1 MSQDESVA
9 YWMSYLPEVRY
20 RDLMEYYAVLL
31 RAGRQALAS
40 GKFARAEGWLR
51 EAVACA
57 REISGD
63 DGELL
68 SNALLLLADA
78 IRNQGRK
85 EESDITRVRA
95 AQDLCC
101 DC

>member
-20 RDLMEYYAVLL
+20 RDLMEYAVLL

-40 GKFARAEGWLR
+40 GKFDRAEGWLR

-95 AQDLCC
+95 AQALCC